1 MDWLYYCWLVVW
13 NMNFIFPYIGNNH
26 PNWRT
31 HIFQRGRYTTNQL
44 WHWFKKAP
52 GTIVLCIINHSY
64 WSYKSTFARKSV
76 WKAWNGRSTQ
86 SLRSISELEA
96 QHLPGRS
103 ASKKNGDPIMGY
115 PLGYPPQCDFLERS
129 MEKYGKMIWLVVSNM
144 NFIVPLHIWDVIQNP
159 LTNSS
164 FSRWLLHHQPVMV
177 TIKSLR

>member
-31 HIFQRGRYTTNQL
+31 HIFQRGRCITNQL

-103 ASKKNGDPIMGY
+103 ASKKKGDPMGC
-115 PLGYPPQCDFLERS
+115 PLGYPPNVIFLKDLWKNT
-129 MEKYGKMIWLVVSNM
+129 EKWSGWWFQTWILLFHFIYGMSSETHWRT
-144 NFIVPLHIWDVIQNP
+144 HIFQDGYCT
-159 LTNSS
+159 TNQ
-164 FSRWLLHHQPVMV
+164 WW
-177 TIKSLR
+177 

>member
-1 MDWLYYCWLVVW
+1 MLW
-13 NMNFIFPYIGNNH
+13 NHGIWIDFSYELGIIIPTDELIFF
-26 PNWRT
+26 R
-31 HIFQRGRYTTNQL
+31 RGRYTTNQL

-103 ASKKNGDPIMGY
+103 ASKKKGDPMGY
-115 PLGYPPQCDFLERS
+115 PLGYPPNVIFWKDLWKNTEKWSGWWFQTWFLLFHFI
-129 MEKYGKMIWLVVSNM
+129 YGMSSETHWWTQSFFKMVK
-144 NFIVPLHIWDVIQNP
+144 
-159 LTNSS
+159 
-164 FSRWLLHHQPVMV
+164 LHHQPVMV